1 MNKTEKAT
9 IIEDLASKIKEY
21 PHFYIADTSGM
32 DAGTT
37 TELRRLCYQKEVK
50 LLVVKNTLFQKAIE
64 ASERNIEGLDVALK
78 GVSAIMF
85 SNTGNL
91 PAKLIKD
98 FRKKGTKPVE
108 ESVYLG
114 EAQLDALTSI
124 KSKEE
129 LLGDVIGMLQAPM
142 QNVLSALQSGGTTIH
157 GLLKTLEER
166 N

>member
-1 MNKTEKAT
+1 
-9 IIEDLASKIKEY
+9 
-21 PHFYIADTSGM
+21 
-32 DAGTT
+32 
-37 TELRRLCYQKEVK
+37 
-50 LLVVKNTLFQKAIE
+50 
-64 ASERNIEGLDVALK
+64 
-78 GVSAIMF
+78 MF

-98 FRKKGTKPVE
+98 FRKKGTKPAFKGAFVE